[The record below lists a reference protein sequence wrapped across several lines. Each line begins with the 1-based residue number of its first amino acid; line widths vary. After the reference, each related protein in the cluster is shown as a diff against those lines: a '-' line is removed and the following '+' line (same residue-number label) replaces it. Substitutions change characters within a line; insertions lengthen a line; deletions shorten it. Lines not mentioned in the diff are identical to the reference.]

1 MLDFDAWLGLN
12 ELDNAGEIRLRA
24 NDAWVRI
31 QQRPSSVV
39 LLRGN
44 PATAQA
50 AQTMRVE
57 HDSTL
62 TESEGGG
69 GKSSS
74 QRVYLFGVKGHRT
87 VADTNIQ
94 RGYRFALGAT
104 QYRVV
109 TVMDQIGEVQAIAEA
124 QT

>member
-1 MLDFDAWLGLN
+1 MLDFQGWLGLN

-31 QQRPSSVV
+31 QQRPSSIV

-44 PATAQA
+44 PAVAQTAQ
-50 AQTMRVE
+50 TLRVE
-57 HDSTL
+57 HESTI
-62 TESEGGG
+62 TETEGGG

-74 QRVYLFGVKGHRT
+74 QRVFLFGVKGHRT

-94 RGYRFALGAT
+94 RNDRFVIGTT
-104 QYRVV
+104 QYRVI

-124 QT
+124 QS

>member
-1 MLDFDAWLGLN
+1 MLDFAGWLGLN

-24 NDAWVRI
+24 NDAWIRI
-31 QQRPSSVV
+31 QQRPSSIV

-44 PATAQA
+44 PAVAQTAQI
-50 AQTMRVE
+50 MRVE
-57 HDSTL
+57 HDNTI

-74 QRVYLFGVKGHRT
+74 QRVFLFGVKGHRT
-87 VADTNIQ
+87 IANTDIQ
-94 RGYRFALGAT
+94 RSDRFVIGTT

-109 TVMDQIGEVQAIAEA
+109 AVMDQIGEVQAIAEA
-124 QT
+124 QS